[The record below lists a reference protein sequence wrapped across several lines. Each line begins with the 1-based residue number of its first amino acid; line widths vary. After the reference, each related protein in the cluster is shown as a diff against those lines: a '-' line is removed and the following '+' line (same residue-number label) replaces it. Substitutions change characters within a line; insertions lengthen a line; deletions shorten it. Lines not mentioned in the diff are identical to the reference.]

1 MQYMAR
7 AKLEVFEKRLVDLAG
22 FARAL
27 SHPARI
33 RILRLLAGRGE
44 VACMEIVADLP
55 LSQPTCSRHINEL
68 LKAGLVKSRHRG
80 NHVFLRLDQAAM
92 RRFCDTMNRSLH
104 SGNT

>member
-1 MQYMAR
+1 MAR
-7 AKLEVFEKRLVDLAG
+7 AKLEVFEVRLVEMAG

-44 VACMEIVADLP
+44 VSCMEIVGELP

-68 LKAGLVKSRHRG
+68 LKAGLLKARHRG
-80 NHVFLRLDQAAM
+80 KQVWFRLDQTALK
-92 RRFCDTMNRSLH
+92 RFCEMMNRTLH
-104 SGNT
+104 AGKP